1 MKKLFFLL
9 VLVVSPIN
17 AQERNSWNIM
27 GGSRSALMGGIV
39 IGGVRDNSASFY
51 NPGALGFIN
60 TSSHSISSD
69 IYGYTQFRIE
79 DGSGTGLNLVSNE
92 FKTLP
97 LMASGIVS
105 LDFLIKDLK
114 IGYVLLTRNSSTLN
128 FTSRVE
134 KYQDIIPENP
144 NGIYLG
150 NEQFIKTFTG
160 EENVSAQYLV
170 NQSSEEIWGGGS
182 LSQKLNDNLSIGISG
197 FGVYSAFSYRENIN
211 IFAVDTSYF
220 RTASN
225 SILNYQDIWSL
236 SILIKF
242 GIAYQNDLL
251 KLGLTVTSPQISF
264 YGHSKVAGILNSQNV
279 LTVKQ
284 NQSNAVIPID
294 FTADDRQQDLKTKYV
309 KPLSVGFGAEVGVS
323 NNLNI
328 AIAAE
333 YFAPLSEYTV
343 VQPSSK
349 PFLLTFGNDQRIETN
364 SAENLKIVDEY
375 RAILNYGIAFEYLA
389 NQFLKTYFSFRTDFN
404 NGVYKSRN
412 NYYLGFSEW
421 DIFHFTLGTTFIDN
435 RSNFSVGFGYS
446 FSFEKNY
453 NQLINLSDLQINDGI
468 FLFNN
473 PGKASVNYQDLSIIL
488 GYTYNL
494 E

>member
-1 MKKLFFLL
+1 
-9 VLVVSPIN
+9 
-17 AQERNSWNIM
+17 M
-27 GGSRSALMGGIV
+27 GRWK
-39 IGGVRDNSASFY
+39 
-51 NPGALGFIN
+51 FI
-60 TSSHSISSD
+60 T
-69 IYGYTQFRIE
+69 
-79 DGSGTGLNLVSNE
+79 
-92 FKTLP
+92 KP
-97 LMASGIVS
+97 
-105 LDFLIKDLK
+105 
-114 IGYVLLTRNSSTLN
+114 
-128 FTSRVE
+128 
-134 KYQDIIPENP
+134 
-144 NGIYLG
+144 
-150 NEQFIKTFTG
+150 
-160 EENVSAQYLV
+160 
-170 NQSSEEIWGGGS
+170 
-182 LSQKLNDNLSIGISG
+182 NDNLSIGISG